1 MEAVLGS
8 LVGGV
13 LAIAGGLLVALAT
26 VRHERTRW
34 RRDAELKAAIDLL
47 SALQSLVRR
56 LMNLAYLED
65 KRGDEASAAMEHYR
79 EATIAWNSAMYAV
92 LLVGSPAGTALVPS
106 LDREVDR
113 LWECAMSRRWT
124 RDEFREERKALG
136 QLAARYL
143 ATTRKLSGHDAIGL
157 RSVWTWDDVRATA
170 PARRSVGE
178 PAHGASRRD
187 ASSTGKA

>member
-26 VRHERTRW
+26 VRHDRRRW
-34 RRDAELKAAIDLL
+34 QRDAELKAATDLL

-65 KRGDEASAAMEHYR
+65 KRGDEAAAAMADYR

-92 LLVGSPAGTALVPS
+92 LLVGSPASTALVPD

-113 LWECAMSRRWT
+113 LWERAMARRWT
-124 RDEFREERKALG
+124 RAEFREERKALG

-143 ATTRKLSGHDAIGL
+143 ATNRTLSGHDGIAL
-157 RSVWTWDDVRATA
+157 RSLWTWDES
-170 PARRSVGE
+170 PAAVTDR
-178 PAHGASRRD
+178 
-187 ASSTGKA
+187 